1 MKGKFITLEGIEGSG
16 KSTSLEDIANTLDQK
31 SIDYILTKEP
41 GSGSLGKE
49 LRSLLL
55 SNDNKIS
62 GEVELLLMMA
72 DRKNHLDSLV
82 IPNLNNGNWVI
93 SDRYLDSTYAYQGG
107 GRKMDFA
114 LIDELSNS
122 LNLPAPDL
130 TILFD
135 LPVEIALER
144 AKQRANLDRFEKEPI
159 DFHNRIR
166 NVYKSRAVEDP
177 KRIKIIDSS
186 VSFQEVKEQ
195 VVYCLLYTSDAAD
208 DLL

>member
-16 KSTSLEDIANTLDQK
+16 KSTSLEDIANVLDK
-31 SIDYILTKEP
+31 NSINYILTKEP
-41 GSGSLGKE
+41 GSGSLGND

-55 SNDNKIS
+55 NNDNKIS

-107 GRKMDFA
+107 GREMDFA
-114 LIDELSNS
+114 LIDGLSNS
-122 LNLPAPDL
+122 LNFPAPDL

-159 DFHNRIR
+159 DFHDRIR
-166 NVYKSRAVEDP
+166 NTYRFRAGEDS
-177 KRIKIIDSS
+177 KRIKIVDSS
-186 VSFQEVKEQ
+186 VGFQEVKDQ
-195 VVYCLLYTSDAAD
+195 VVNIISQFLNE
-208 DLL
+208 

>member
-1 MKGKFITLEGIEGSG
+1 MEGKFITLEGIEGSG
-16 KSTSLEDIANTLDQK
+16 KSTSLKDISNTLDQK
-31 SIDYILTKEP
+31 SIDYIVTKEP
-41 GSGSLGKE
+41 GSGSLGKD

-55 SNDNKIS
+55 NNDNKIS
-62 GEVELLLMMA
+62 GQVELLLMMA

-82 IPNLNNGNWVI
+82 IPNLNDGNWVI

-107 GRKMDFA
+107 GREMDFA

-166 NVYKSRAVEDP
+166 NVYKSKAMEDP
-177 KRIKIIDSS
+177 KRIKIVDSS
-186 VSFQEVKEQ
+186 VSFQEVKDQ
-195 VVYCLLYTSDAAD
+195 VVCIVSQFLNE
-208 DLL
+208 

>member
-16 KSTSLEDIANTLDQK
+16 KSTSLKDISNTLDQK

-41 GSGSLGKE
+41 GSGSLGKD

-55 SNDNKIS
+55 NNDNKIS
-62 GEVELLLMMA
+62 GQVELLLMMA

-107 GRKMDFA
+107 GREMDFA

-166 NVYKSRAVEDP
+166 NVYKSRAMQDP
-177 KRIKIIDSS
+177 KRIKIVDSS
-186 VSFQEVKEQ
+186 VSFQEVKDQ
-195 VVYCLLYTSDAAD
+195 VVCIVSQFLNE
-208 DLL
+208 

>member
-16 KSTSLEDIANTLDQK
+16 KSTSLKDIANTLDQK
-31 SIDYILTKEP
+31 MIDYVITKEP
-41 GSGSLGKE
+41 GSGPLGKD

-107 GRKMDFA
+107 GREMDFA

-166 NVYKSRAVEDP
+166 NVYKSRAMQDP
-177 KRIKIIDSS
+177 KRIKIVDSS
-186 VSFQEVKEQ
+186 VSFQEVKDQ
-195 VVYCLLYTSDAAD
+195 VVCIVSQFLNE
-208 DLL
+208 

>member
-1 MKGKFITLEGIEGSG
+1 MEGKFITLEGIEGSG
-16 KSTSLEDIANTLDQK
+16 KSTSLKDISHTLDQK
-31 SIDYILTKEP
+31 SIDYIVTKEP
-41 GSGSLGKE
+41 GSGSLGKD

-55 SNDNKIS
+55 NNDNKIS
-62 GEVELLLMMA
+62 GQVELLLMMA
-72 DRKNHLDSLV
+72 DRKNHLESLV

-107 GRKMDFA
+107 GREMDFA

-166 NVYKSRAVEDP
+166 NVYKSRAMEDP
-177 KRIKIIDSS
+177 KRIKIVDSS
-186 VSFQEVKEQ
+186 VSFQEVKDQ
-195 VVYCLLYTSDAAD
+195 VVCIVSQFLNE
-208 DLL
+208 

>member
-16 KSTSLEDIANTLDQK
+16 KSTSLEDIANVLDK
-31 SIDYILTKEP
+31 NSINYISTKEP
-41 GSGSLGKE
+41 GSGSLGND

-55 SNDNKIS
+55 NNDNKIS
-62 GEVELLLMMA
+62 DEVELLLMMA

-107 GRKMDFA
+107 GRKIDFA
-114 LIDELSNS
+114 LIDGLSNS
-122 LNLPAPDL
+122 LNFPAPDL

-144 AKQRANLDRFEKEPI
+144 AKQRANLDRFEKESI

-166 NVYKSRAVEDP
+166 NTYRFRAGEDS
-177 KRIKIIDSS
+177 KRIKIVDSS
-186 VSFQEVKEQ
+186 VGFQEVKDQ
-195 VVYCLLYTSDAAD
+195 VVNIISQFLNE
-208 DLL
+208 